1 MLRKY
6 DFIETEEIKKTMQKL
21 GGGPSVKG
29 ASIGIVDG
37 HTVNFM
43 VDDGMLKHY
52 VKMDTNDARKFAETL
67 LEMCD
72 KAEARN
78 KESEVNTTRYDP
90 LGFERLFGGFFKR
103 ADKE

>member
-21 GGGPSVKG
+21 GGGPEVKG

-37 HTVNFM
+37 KTVNFM

-52 VKMDTNDARKFAETL
+52 VKMNTEDARKFAVTL
-67 LEMCD
+67 LEMCE
-72 KAEARN
+72 KAENRN
-78 KESEVNTTRYDP
+78 KEREVNNKAYDP
-90 LGFERLFGGFFKR
+90 KMFEKIFGDLFKKKLF
-103 ADKE
+103 

>member
-37 HTVNFM
+37 YTVNFM

-52 VKMDTNDARKFAETL
+52 VKMDTNNARTFAETL

-72 KAEARN
+72 EAENRN
-78 KESEVNTTRYDP
+78 KESEVNMRYDP
-90 LGFERLFGGFFKR
+90 MGFERLFGGFFKR
-103 ADKE
+103 ADK